1 MLILFIV
8 HFVKRLRERPLFLWL
23 GKHAQT
29 LRGVVTDAISGEA
42 LIGAT
47 VKLVE
52 ADKGA
57 VTDID
62 GNYRIES
69 WKNVIFVPL
78 STWKSVRKQTY
89 SHWKSVFYL
98 LFMLV
103 FK

>member
-1 MLILFIV
+1 MSKNHQRLLGLLLALFAAV
-8 HFVKRLRERPLFLWL
+8 LPQLLSAH
-23 GKHAQT
+23 T

-62 GNYRIES
+62 GNYRIE
-69 WKNVIFVPL
+69 VGL
-78 STWKSVRKQTY
+78 D
-89 SHWKSVFYL
+89 
-98 LFMLV
+98 LFMQPTSYPRLS
-103 FK
+103 

>member
-1 MLILFIV
+1 MSKNHQRLLGLLLALFAAV
-8 HFVKRLRERPLFLWL
+8 LPQLLS
-23 GKHAQT
+23 AQT

-62 GNYRIES
+62 GNYRIEVGLDFFMQPTS
-69 WKNVIFVPL
+69 YPRL
-78 STWKSVRKQTY
+78 S
-89 SHWKSVFYL
+89 
-98 LFMLV
+98 
-103 FK
+103 

>member
-1 MLILFIV
+1 MSKNHQRLLGLLLALFAAV
-8 HFVKRLRERPLFLWL
+8 LPQLLS
-23 GKHAQT
+23 AQT

-62 GNYRIES
+62 GNYRIE
-69 WKNVIFVPL
+69 VGL
-78 STWKSVRKQTY
+78 D
-89 SHWKSVFYL
+89 
-98 LFMLV
+98 LFMQPTSYPRLS
-103 FK
+103 

>member
-1 MLILFIV
+1 MKTIKLWMMTAILTCCFQSAT
-8 HFVKRLRERPLFLWL
+8 
-23 GKHAQT
+23 AQT

-62 GNYRIES
+62 GNYRIE
-69 WKNVIFVPL
+69 VGL
-78 STWKSVRKQTY
+78 D
-89 SHWKSVFYL
+89 
-98 LFMLV
+98 LFMQPTSYPRLS
-103 FK
+103 